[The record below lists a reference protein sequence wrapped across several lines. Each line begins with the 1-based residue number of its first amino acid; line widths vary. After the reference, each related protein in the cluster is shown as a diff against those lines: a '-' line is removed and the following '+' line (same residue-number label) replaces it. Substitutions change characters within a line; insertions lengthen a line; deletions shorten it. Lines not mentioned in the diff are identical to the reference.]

1 MKKLSLMKH
10 KKYVI
15 IVKKFFITNKK
26 DKKTFRLYH
35 KVRDH
40 CHYTEKFRRAAYSI
54 CNVKCK
60 TPNKIPVVVHNRSTY
75 DNHFII

>member
-15 IVKKFFITNKK
+15 VVKKFFITNKK
-26 DKKTFRLYH
+26 DKKTFKLYH

-54 CNVKCK
+54 CNVKYK